1 MATIPFVGYRLQIYN
16 TYVQPDCSNTMATPE
31 DRCGPRGK
39 FNFTYIGHRST
50 SVYIIRH
57 DPFALTRHPHPGTLM
72 NHGAHIIRPK
82 VVNISADR
90 HPGYP
95 MTQIE

>member
-1 MATIPFVGYRLQIYN
+1 MYNPIALTRWLLLQTDVDHGANLISSILV
-16 TYVQPDCSNTMATPE
+16 TGLP
-31 DRCGPRGK
+31 
-39 FNFTYIGHRST
+39 